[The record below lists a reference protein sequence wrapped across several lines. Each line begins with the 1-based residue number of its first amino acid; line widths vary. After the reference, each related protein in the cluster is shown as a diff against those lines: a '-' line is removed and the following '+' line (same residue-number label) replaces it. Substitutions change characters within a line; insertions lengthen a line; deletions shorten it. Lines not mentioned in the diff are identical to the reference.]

1 VLLAVISHMV
11 DAQQDEKLQA
21 FLDSQPEAL
30 SIPFISW
37 LADMEAVAQG
47 EEKQVSCRPAQ
58 TVPAARAPCATVRA
72 MEHSMV

>member
-1 VLLAVISHMV
+1 MLLAVISHMV

-47 EEKQVSCRPAQ
+47 EEKQVS
-58 TVPAARAPCATVRA
+58 
-72 MEHSMV
+72 S